1 MAITVNQAFEEF
13 LKNTVNLD
21 KNVSSDAKNNRAE
34 LISAL
39 DLDDINF
46 FRTYK
51 SINYFLDHFLEKR
64 SAVH

>member
-51 SINYFLDHFLEKR
+51 SINYFFGSFSRKR